1 MKNLCHAIPRYFLYY
16 SSTGVFSIRILFRTW
31 LWNPNASHEL
41 YHVVGQHFC
50 QYPDLN
56 PGKTQPPPIEKWLAI
71 QHAIERY

>member
-16 SSTGVFSIRILFRTW
+16 SSTGIFSIRILFRTW
-31 LWNPNASHEL
+31 WWNPNASHEL